1 MIKDKNGKIL
11 CYTFEEI
18 KERYAAQER
27 WEKAHPVL
35 TFIKTYLWRY
45 PVYVLPEA
53 LRNAKYKL
61 LYFYQ
66 RNTRGFSDYDYFD
79 TGNYI
84 CEHLG
89 KVLEFF
95 AENTHGY
102 PYDTTY
108 EEFTSKIKRI
118 ANAFKTYYSL
128 DEQQTIE
135 ENKNADAYIREKTIS
150 EEEYLENSKAISQK
164 YEDKRTELCK
174 IMGEL
179 FEDCFISKLWD

>member
-27 WEKAHPVL
+27 WEKAHPIL
-35 TFIKTYLWRY
+35 AFFKTYLWRF

-84 CEHLG
+84 CQHVG

-102 PYDTTY
+102 PVDTTY
-108 EEFTSKIKRI
+108 DEFTSKVKRI
-118 ANAFKTYYSL
+118 ANAFKTYAEL
-128 DEQQTIE
+128 DEKQSLE
-135 ENKNADAYIREKTIS
+135 EDENINAYIQKAIS
-150 EEEYLENSKAISQK
+150 EEQYHENSKAISLK
-164 YEDKRTELCK
+164 YETIRGELCK
-174 IMGEL
+174 TMAEL